1 MKPIQRSKDI
11 LSIILYPVVT
21 EKVLNNMEKNNEL
34 EFVVRRDANKIEI
47 KKAVEK
53 LLDVKVVKVRTRI
66 DKRGKRAVVKLHP
79 DYSAS
84 EAASR
89 LGII

>member
-21 EKVLNNMEKNNEL
+21 EKVLTNMEKNNEL
-34 EFVVRRDANKIEI
+34 DFIVRRDANKIEI

-53 LLDVKVVKVRTRI
+53 LLGVRVVKVRTRI
-66 DKRGKRAVVKLHP
+66 EKRGKRATVKLHP

-84 EAASR
+84 EAAAR
-89 LGII
+89 LGIM

>member
-1 MKPIQRSKDI
+1 MKPIQKSKDI

-53 LLDVKVVKVRTRI
+53 LLDVKVIKVRTRI
-66 DKRGKRAVVKLHP
+66 HKYGKRAIVKLHP

-89 LGII
+89 LGVI

>member
-1 MKPIQRSKDI
+1 MKPIQKSKDI

-66 DKRGKRAVVKLHP
+66 DKHGKRAVVKLHP

-89 LGII
+89 LGVI